1 MVHTTP
7 ACHAELIE
15 RLRAAGCVFA
25 EDEATLLIEA
35 AADQHELGA
44 LSARR
49 VAGEPLE
56 HVLGWVEFLG
66 ARYAV
71 APGVFVPRRSTELLV
86 TTTATLVT
94 NGDVAL
100 DLCCGSG
107 AIGAALAAAVPGLE
121 VWASDIDPA
130 AVSVAR
136 KNLPADRVV
145 EGDFFDGLPHRL
157 RGTINVIVCNAP
169 YVPTGAIEFMPVDAR
184 EHEPRRAL
192 DGGADGLDLHR
203 RLAREA
209 GDWLAPGGSVIVEA
223 GDDQAPRSAAV
234 FGSAGFSARVIHD
247 DARGATAVMAVLP

>member
-1 MVHTTP
+1 MHITP
-7 ACHAELIE
+7 SSLARLTP

-25 EDEATLLIEA
+25 EDEAALLVEA
-35 AADQHELGA
+35 AADQRELDA

-49 VAGEPLE
+49 IAGEPLE
-56 HVLGWVEFLG
+56 HVLGWVAFLG

-86 TTTATLVT
+86 TTAAAVVAEG
-94 NGDVAL
+94 NVAL

-130 AVSVAR
+130 AVAVAR
-136 KNLPADRVV
+136 ENLPPDRVV

-157 RGTINVIVCNAP
+157 RRTISLIVCNAP
-169 YVPTGAIEFMPVDAR
+169 YVPTDAIEFMPVDAR
-184 EHEPRRAL
+184 EHEPLRAL

-209 GDWLAPGGSVIVEA
+209 GDWLATSGVVIVEA
-223 GDDQAPRSAAV
+223 GDAQAPRSAAV
-234 FGSAGFSARVIHD
+234 FGSAGFSARIVHD
-247 DARGATAVMAVLP
+247 DERGATAVIASLR